1 MSKNMKDLK
10 NDYDNI
16 EIPNELDD
24 FINKGIMKGRNEMKK
39 KNSKSKWF
47 KGAASTAAVFV
58 AFTLS
63 VNTIPAFANSIIDIP
78 VIGELVKIV
87 QIDKESVTG
96 GKITD
101 GADVDSIDI
110 KENGKGES
118 IVIGISNDN
127 IIADIAPHFDVEYNE
142 YPYSLTFTIS
152 GARGLS
158 AEKYFDSLKENK
170 FVSDVYKIITMD
182 DSMVRFNVTLNGPV
196 KVEVQEYKDP
206 AQIIVNLTEADQI
219 TEKIIYSV
227 RSASYPNGEQI
238 GIMEEMFGVESSRI
252 IKDKDGTF
260 LVEAGTFERIEEAN
274 EKIEE
279 IKNNFG
285 SEMKIYIEERNA
297 GDIPKVISE

>member
-1 MSKNMKDLK
+1 MNDLK

-24 FINKGIMKGRNEMKK
+24 FIKKGVMKGREEMKK
-39 KNSKSKWF
+39 NNSKNKWF
-47 KGAASTAAVFV
+47 KGVASTAAVFV

-63 VNTIPAFANSIIDIP
+63 VNTIPAFANSIINIP
-78 VIGELVKIV
+78 VIGDLVKIV

-101 GADVDSIDI
+101 GTDVDSIEI
-110 KENGKGES
+110 KENAEGES
-118 IVIGISNDN
+118 IVIGISKDN
-127 IIADIAPHFDVEYNE
+127 VIADIAPHFDVEYNE
-142 YPYSLTFTIS
+142 SPYTLTFTIS

-182 DSMVRFNVTLNGPV
+182 DSMVRFNAVLNGPV

-206 AQIIVNLTEADQI
+206 AQIIVNLTKDEE
-219 TEKIIYSV
+219 TNVKTIYSV
-227 RSASYPNGEQI
+227 RSASYPNGETI
-238 GIMEEMFGVESSRI
+238 GIMEEMFGFETSRI
-252 IKDKDGTF
+252 IKDEDGTF
-260 LVEAGTFERIEEAN
+260 LVEAGTFESEEAAN

-285 SEMKIYIEERNA
+285 SDMKIYIEERNA
-297 GDIPKVISE
+297 RDIPKVISE